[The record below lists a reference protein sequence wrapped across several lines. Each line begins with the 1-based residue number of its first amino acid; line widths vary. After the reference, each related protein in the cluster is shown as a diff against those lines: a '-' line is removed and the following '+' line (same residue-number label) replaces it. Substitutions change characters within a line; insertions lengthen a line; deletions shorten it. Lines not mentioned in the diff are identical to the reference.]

1 MFAPDDGTEDLLP
14 RSTYQA
20 CEAEAKSDEPCARQN
35 PSGITGLRVYELT
48 QENEEKERKL
58 RQLRQVCAALRD
70 RLRALNA
77 PGSCSEEDNAL
88 PQDDE
93 RFQQIADAV
102 EDVVWIAEPTE
113 RRIVYVSPSY
123 ERLWGRP
130 KEAIYGNN
138 EDWIEAIHPADRERT
153 RESLKSGLLDG
164 RYETE
169 YRIIRPDGRLLWI
182 RDRGF
187 VVTRDEG
194 LPRRM
199 VGIATDITDRKQAEA
214 ALAASEEQSRAQL
227 AELNAVYDTAPV
239 GLCVLDRDYRYV
251 RVNKRLAET
260 NGSSV
265 RDHIGRTLREI
276 IPDMADRAE
285 EMVRRILATG
295 EVVRTELRGET
306 TARPGVQRV
315 WDSTWFP
322 LRGARG
328 DIVAVNVVA
337 EEVTEQKR
345 AEEHRELLM
354 RELNHRVRNTL
365 LIVQSVAE
373 QTARSSASIDVFKQ
387 TFASRLAA
395 ISRSHDLLTRDGWTS
410 APLRDVLGEA
420 LAPYDEKS
428 EDPTSPPRIRLDGP
442 DVQIKPNTVITLS
455 MALHEL
461 ATNAA
466 KYGSLSTPS
475 GRVAARW
482 TIANGGAG
490 KPDALEFTWQE
501 RDGPLVTCPTHR
513 GFGTRLIE
521 NGLAKQLEAEVALR
535 FEEQGVECR
544 IRLPAARVLAA

>member
-14 RSTYQA
+14 RSTYLA
-20 CEAEAKSDEPCARQN
+20 CEVETKSDEPGARQN

-77 PGSCSEEDNAL
+77 PVSCSEEDNAL

-93 RFQQIADAV
+93 CFQQIADAV

-130 KEAIYGNN
+130 TEAIYGNN
-138 EDWIEAIHPADRERT
+138 EDWIEAIHPADRERA
-153 RESLKSGLLDG
+153 RESLRNGLLDG

-182 RDRGF
+182 RDRGV

-227 AELNAVYDTAPV
+227 AELNAIYDTAPV
-239 GLCVLDRDYRYV
+239 GLCVVDRDYRYV
-251 RVNKRLAET
+251 RVNNRLAET

-265 RDHIGRTLREI
+265 RDHIGRTLRDI

-306 TARPGVQRV
+306 AARPGVQRV

-373 QTARSSASIDVFKQ
+373 QTARSSASVDVFKQ

-395 ISRSHDLLTRDGWTS
+395 ISRTHDLLTRDGWTS

-442 DVQIKPNTVITLS
+442 DVQLKPNTVITLS

-482 TIANGGAG
+482 TMANGAAG

-535 FEEQGVECR
+535 FEEQEVECR
-544 IRLPAARVLAA
+544 IRLPATRVLAA